1 MHSDLLRR
9 HVGVAVDRALLVGV
23 GQHVVVPVQVRLCTR
38 PTCGSSSADNV
49 EAEGRCG
56 GAFYLVLV
64 VLRVVVP
71 RVVEHVAPLPEHV
84 IQALTT
90 IKELKQLLYYL
101 FKLKQ

>member
-1 MHSDLLRR
+1 MH
-9 HVGVAVDRALLVGV
+9 A
-23 GQHVVVPVQVRLCTR
+23 
-38 PTCGSSSADNV
+38 PTCGSEFVSDV

-84 IQALTT
+84 IALPLTT
-90 IKELKQLLYYL
+90 IK
-101 FKLKQ
+101 